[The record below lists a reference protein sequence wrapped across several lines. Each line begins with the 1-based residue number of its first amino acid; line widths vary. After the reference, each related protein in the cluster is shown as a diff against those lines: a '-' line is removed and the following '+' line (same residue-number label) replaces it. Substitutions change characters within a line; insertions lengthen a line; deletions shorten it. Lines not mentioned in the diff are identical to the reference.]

1 MEFLISS
8 LENIKNIIS
17 EIKNSIDSFNRRFY
31 TSEVRTGLQ
40 TINHTHEEEKTK
52 AYRIYKMSKKIQEL
66 L

>member
-31 TSEVRTGLQ
+31 TSEVRTGL
-40 TINHTHEEEKTK
+40 
-52 AYRIYKMSKKIQEL
+52 
-66 L
+66 